1 MPQSPFSQST
11 IAPEDAAKVVLPAV
25 PIEARRAYWVAV
37 YVLSTSIDI
46 KATNATVANEAA
58 MSSKITAK
66 ANKISDFPDQ
76 ANTEKRRFVD
86 AIKAPE
92 RNIALITRRANG
104 E

>member
-1 MPQSPFSQST
+1 MP
-11 IAPEDAAKVVLPAV
+11 VVLPAV

-76 ANTEKRRFVD
+76 ANTEKEGSLMPLKHQR
-86 AIKAPE
+86 E
-92 RNIALITRRANG
+92 TSL
-104 E
+104 